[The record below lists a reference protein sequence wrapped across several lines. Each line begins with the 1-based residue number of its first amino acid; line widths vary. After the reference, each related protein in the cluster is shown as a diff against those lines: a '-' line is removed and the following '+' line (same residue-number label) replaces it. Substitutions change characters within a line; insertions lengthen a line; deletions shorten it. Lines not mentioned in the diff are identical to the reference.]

1 LGKKRFNSYCHAW
14 EVRNEPL
21 AVVGNGETGIEMA
34 ALLKTGAD

>member
-1 LGKKRFNSYCHAW
+1 LQW

-34 ALLKTGAD
+34 ALLKTGVPI